1 MKAIALRF
9 YELGRYSAF
18 VKALSQKSAVLSS
31 LGYKFPDKAAFEA
44 RIEELKAC
52 FDPSQRALLIER
64 LEAQTSWNSLQ
75 LQQIKRLASPETFV
89 VSTAHQP
96 SFLGGPA
103 YIPIKI
109 ASSIALCR
117 QLKAWFP
124 AYNFIPIHWLGSE
137 DHDFDELGQV
147 TMYGQLHRWSAQPG
161 GPIGRKQ
168 LGDLTELFDQLT
180 PLMSHKPFGNW
191 AFNTLQT
198 AFQPSTTLAQAMKT
212 WLNILFE
219 EQGLLI
225 IDGDDVELKRR
236 FAPIMEREFR
246 ESFAYPMLQLGAKRF
261 EQAGFV
267 APLQGREINLFHLT
281 NSKRDRFEP
290 AEDGRWMTKSGDL
303 QLSREEGA
311 VRVLENPVE
320 WSPNAVLRPLYQSL
334 ILPEVAF
341 VGGGAEVA
349 YWTQLQEIFAQ
360 AGIPQPLLV
369 LRSSL
374 SWAESQWWKKAEKA
388 GFEVSWLTDKF
399 QTWEEAVLKASGL
412 ELQMQSLEDA
422 EAKLLS
428 TYQQISTLVQGVDA
442 TLTGAA
448 EAERQKAANGL
459 EALKAKVR
467 KAYKQKQEVQLR
479 QLRVLYDKLFPQ
491 EMLQERE
498 ESIISALAQW
508 GPEWIEIMI
517 RYLNPTE
524 TEFIL
529 LVDEE

>member
-1 MKAIALRF
+1 MKAIALQF
-9 YELGRYSAF
+9 HELGRYSAF
-18 VKALSQKSAVLSS
+18 VRALSQKSAVLSS
-31 LGYKFPDKAAFEA
+31 LGYRFPDKAAFES
-44 RIEELKAC
+44 RMKDLMGS

-64 LEAQTSWNSLQ
+64 LEAQNSWNSIQ
-75 LQQIKRLASPETFV
+75 LQQLKHLASPETFV

-147 TMYGQLHRWSAQPG
+147 TLYGQLHRWSAQPG

-180 PLMSHKPFGNW
+180 PLISHKPFGNW

-198 AFQPSTTLAQAMKT
+198 AFQPGATLAQAMKT

-246 ESFAYPMLQLGAKRF
+246 ESFAYPMLQMGAKRF

-303 QLSREEGA
+303 NLSREEGA
-311 VRVLENPVE
+311 SLIRENPAE

-349 YWTQLQEIFAQ
+349 YWTQLQETFAQ
-360 AGIPQPLLV
+360 ASIQQPLLV

-388 GFEVSWLTDKF
+388 GFDVSWLTDKF
-399 QTWEEAVLKASGL
+399 QSWEEKVLKASGL
-412 ELQMQSLEDA
+412 EPQLHTLEEA
-422 EAKLLS
+422 ETQILNTFK
-428 TYQQISTLVQGVDA
+428 QISSLVQEVDA
-442 TLTGAA
+442 TLLGAA
-448 EAERQKAANGL
+448 EAERQKASNGL

-479 QLRVLYDKLFPQ
+479 QLRGLYDKLFPQ
-491 EMLQERE
+491 DMLQERN
-498 ESIISALAQW
+498 ESLISALAQW
-508 GPEWIEIMI
+508 GPEWIEVMI
-517 RYLNPTE
+517 RYLNPIE
-524 TEFIL
+524 TEFLL
-529 LVDEE
+529 LVDEQ